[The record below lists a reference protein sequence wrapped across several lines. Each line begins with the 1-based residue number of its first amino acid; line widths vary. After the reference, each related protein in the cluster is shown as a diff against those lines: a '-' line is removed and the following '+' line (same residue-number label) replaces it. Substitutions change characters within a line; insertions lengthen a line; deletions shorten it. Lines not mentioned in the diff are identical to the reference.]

1 MRKLGY
7 KFSIPRYIP
16 TENGQLNFE
25 PFIQLNKTWLGN
37 NTFNFLNQEFK
48 FESEIDWNNSKN
60 GKLWTYNINYFEFLM
75 QDELSVQEGKLL
87 IDNYINSKDKLIDGL
102 ESFPTS
108 LRLINWIKFLLKHQ
122 IKEEKIDRFIH
133 KDAYRLFHNPE
144 YHLLG
149 NHLLEN
155 GFGLYFAANY
165 LNDKRL
171 YKKAKSILSAELKEQ
186 ILDDGAHFELSTMY
200 HQHMLFRVLDCYQ
213 LASSIEILGSELKA
227 LFQRS
232 AEVMLSWLQNMT
244 FTNGETPLF
253 SDSAKGIA
261 PSSNQLFDYAKY
273 LNISFEFIL
282 LKDSGYRRYNFG
294 KLECIIDTGNI
305 GPDYIPGHAHADSF
319 NFVLNYDNK
328 PILVDTG
335 TSTYEIGDKR
345 QKERSTISHN
355 TVVVNDENSSKVW
368 AGFRVGRRAKTT
380 IHFDNNST
388 LKASHDGYQKVGI
401 THERKYESKE
411 NSLFI
416 GDTLKGNLNNINSS
430 KAYFHF
436 HPGCELNLNNNS
448 IYINESIKIDFQGQL
463 NLTLEKYEFSEYWN
477 QSTAADVLIVEFD
490 QQLKTIISE
499 I

>member
-1 MRKLGY
+1 MRKVGFT
-7 KFSIPRYIP
+7 FSTPEYIHK
-16 TENGQLNFE
+16 ENVQLTFE

-48 FESEIDWNNSKN
+48 FESEIDWNYSKN

-75 QDELSVQEGKLL
+75 QDELSEQEGKLL

-253 SDSAKGIA
+253 NDSAKGIA

-294 KLECIIDTGNI
+294 KLEFIVDAGNI

-368 AGFRVGRRAKTT
+368 AGFRVGRRAKT
-380 IHFDNNST
+380 ILQIDNDST
-388 LKASHDGYQKVGI
+388 VKASHDGYKNFGI
-401 THERKYESKE
+401 IHERKFEIKE
-411 NSLFI
+411 NSLYI
-416 GDTLKGNLNNINSS
+416 EDVLKGDLNNIISS

-436 HPGCELNLNNNS
+436 HPGCEISLDYNS
-448 IYINESIKIDFQGQL
+448 ISINENIKIDFQGVV
-463 NLTLEKYEFSEYWN
+463 NLTLQKYEFAEYWN
-477 QSTAADVLIVEFD
+477 QSTSSDVLIVEFK

>member
-1 MRKLGY
+1 MRKIGW
-7 KFSIPRYIP
+7 KSAIPSFVYV
-16 TENGQLNFE
+16 EDQKLNFE
-25 PFIQLNKTWLGN
+25 PFIQLNKTWKGN
-37 NTFNFLNQEFK
+37 NTFNFLYKEVK
-48 FESEIDWNNSKN
+48 FESEIDWNYSKN

-75 QDELSVQEGKLL
+75 QDGISEQDGKLL

-122 IKEEKIDRFIH
+122 IKEERIYQFIH
-133 KDAYRLFHNPE
+133 EDAYRLYHHPE

-165 LNDKRL
+165 LNDKKL
-171 YKKAKSILSAELKEQ
+171 YNKAKSILSAELKEQ

-213 LASSIEILGSELKA
+213 LASKNEILGTELKV
-227 LFQRS
+227 LFQRN
-232 AEVMLSWLQNMT
+232 AEVMLSWLRNMT
-244 FTNGETPLF
+244 FTNGETPLLN
-253 SDSAKGIA
+253 DSAKSIA
-261 PSSNQLFDYAKY
+261 PDSKQLFDYAKY
-273 LNISFEFIL
+273 LNINYELIP

-294 KLECIIDTGNI
+294 KLECIVDTGNI

-345 QKERSTISHN
+345 QIERSTTSHN
-355 TVVVNDENSSKVW
+355 AVVLNNQNSSEVW
-368 AGFRVGRRAKTT
+368 AGFRVGRRAKSKLHADESA
-380 IHFDNNST
+380 ILS
-388 LKASHDGYQKVGI
+388 ASHDGYKNIGL
-401 THERKYESKE
+401 THIRQFEVFE
-411 NSLFI
+411 NSFAIEDKLQ
-416 GDTLKGNLNNINSS
+416 GNLNNITSS

-436 HPGCELNLNNNS
+436 HPNCNLNISATS
-448 IYINESIKIDFQGQL
+448 ITISEKIKLEFEGIV
-463 NLTLEKYEFSEYWN
+463 NLSVEDYNFTEYWS
-477 QSTAADVLIVEFD
+477 QHIVAKVLILDFD
-490 QQLKTIISE
+490 KQLKTIISE

>member
-1 MRKLGY
+1 
-7 KFSIPRYIP
+7 
-16 TENGQLNFE
+16 
-25 PFIQLNKTWLGN
+25 
-37 NTFNFLNQEFK
+37 
-48 FESEIDWNNSKN
+48 
-60 GKLWTYNINYFEFLM
+60 
-75 QDELSVQEGKLL
+75 
-87 IDNYINSKDKLIDGL
+87 
-102 ESFPTS
+102 
-108 LRLINWIKFLLKHQ
+108 
-122 IKEEKIDRFIH
+122 
-133 KDAYRLFHNPE
+133 
-144 YHLLG
+144 
-149 NHLLEN
+149 LEN

-171 YKKAKSILSAELKEQ
+171 YKKAKSIISAELKEQ

-253 SDSAKGIA
+253 NDSAKGIA

-294 KLECIIDTGNI
+294 KLEFIVDAGNI
-305 GPDYIPGHAHADSF
+305 GPDYIPGHAHADTF
-319 NFVLNYDNK
+319 NFVLNYDHK

-335 TSTYEIGDKR
+335 TSTYEMGENRK
-345 QKERSTISHN
+345 KERSTFSHN
-355 TVVVNDENSSKVW
+355 TVVVNEQNSSEVW
-368 AGFRVGRRAKTT
+368 AGFRVGRRAKT
-380 IHFDNNST
+380 ILHIDNDST
-388 LKASHDGYQKVGI
+388 VNASHDGYQKVGI
-401 THERKYESKE
+401 THERKYEFKE

-436 HPGCELNLNNNS
+436 HPNCELNLNNNS
-448 IYINESIKIDFQGQL
+448 ISINESIKIDFQGQL